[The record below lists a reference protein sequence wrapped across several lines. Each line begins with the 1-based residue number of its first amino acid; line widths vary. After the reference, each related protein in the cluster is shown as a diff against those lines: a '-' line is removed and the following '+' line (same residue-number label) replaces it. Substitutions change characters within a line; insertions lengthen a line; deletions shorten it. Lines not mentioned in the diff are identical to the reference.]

1 MRECFP
7 GGMTMLITLTAFLAA
22 GQALP
27 QIDRTA
33 LELQARA
40 EALAPRGRRAAPAR
54 TQPTRTVSP
63 GATTPVRTRTAE
75 PRKPAPQPVRTATAR
90 PQTLRPGPA
99 SRQIAPGPSR
109 QPQTASANN
118 STQRR
123 NQPRRAYSGGPLD
136 LASITTICRAA
147 GNQED
152 PAGFIARLSSAYS
165 LSSAD
170 STSLRASCAAYL
182 AGRADARRSSGGTY

>member
-1 MRECFP
+1 M
-7 GGMTMLITLTAFLAA
+7 
-22 GQALP
+22 
-27 QIDRTA
+27 
-33 LELQARA
+33 
-40 EALAPRGRRAAPAR
+40 
-54 TQPTRTVSP
+54 
-63 GATTPVRTRTAE
+63 
-75 PRKPAPQPVRTATAR
+75 
-90 PQTLRPGPA
+90 RPGPA
-99 SRQIAPGPSR
+99 GRQIAPGPSR
-109 QPQTASANN
+109 PTQTVSANA
-118 STQRR
+118 TQRR

-152 PAGFIARLSSAYS
+152 PAGFIARLSTAYS

>member
-1 MRECFP
+1 
-7 GGMTMLITLTAFLAA
+7 MLITLTAFLAA

-40 EALAPRGRRAAPAR
+40 EALAPRGRRTTASAR
-54 TQPTRTVSP
+54 TQASRTASRN
-63 GATTPVRTRTAE
+63 ATTPVHAQTVERR
-75 PRKPAPQPVRTATAR
+75 RPAPQQVRTAAAR
-90 PQTLRPGPA
+90 TQNVRPGPA
-99 SRQIAPGPSR
+99 PRQIAPGPSR
-109 QPQTASANN
+109 QTQTVSAGN
-118 STQRR
+118 TAQRR

-152 PAGFIARLSSAYS
+152 PAGFIARLSTAYS